1 MTSNWK
7 SRRLQLPDIRAC
19 DLHGPQTHATI
30 KPMQFYARAISYFRQ
45 DLAKIVLSLMLIAV
59 SVLLSVAAPLPMM
72 ILIDVVLDSKPVS
85 YWSYRLFEQLG
96 PEGKVPQIVLL
107 AVLLLAIRMGAEL
120 LRMFQTLLNIRIGY
134 NGLMRVRCELF
145 RKLQALS
152 LAYHKSQPQG
162 DAIYRL
168 SSDSLGFQG
177 VLNVLLGV
185 LVNAVTLVAMTVFM
199 LSINITLTLIALAIV
214 PLLVLTIHYYGK
226 VLKRRYTQSYEVDSQ
241 ITTAIQRS
249 VASIGLV
256 QAFGRERDEFEN
268 FAATQGNNVKVKMRL
283 HWDEV
288 MYWLVLGTIFAI
300 GSAAILGYGGYLSY
314 SDPGTFGKGMLAGF
328 LVWLGQLYDPLNKL
342 SSSGASLAGGAAQV
356 QRVFEVLDRD
366 PIIKDS
372 PDASPLPRK
381 PRVLSFE
388 GVSFSYRE
396 GTPVL
401 QDIHVTIAPGQMVA
415 FVGSSGVGKTTL
427 LNLLPRFYDPT
438 SGSMKLDEHDAS
450 KVKVSDLRRHIA
462 LVLQES
468 VILPTTVSE
477 NIAYGLPEATDGQ
490 IRRAA
495 ELAGAA
501 SFIEKLPQKY
511 ETEISES
518 GANLSGGQK
527 QRISIARA
535 LLTEAPIIVMDE
547 PTSALDPQHEQM
559 ITETLRSLKRQRTI
573 ILVSHRLSTVA
584 DCDRIF
590 VMNEGRI
597 VEQGTHDE
605 LVAMRGLYYTMARHQ
620 MKLTEE
626 VVTTDEHR

>member
-1 MTSNWK
+1 
-7 SRRLQLPDIRAC
+7 
-19 DLHGPQTHATI
+19 
-30 KPMQFYARAISYFRQ
+30 
-45 DLAKIVLSLMLIAV
+45 
-59 SVLLSVAAPLPMM
+59 LSVVFGVIWPLPMAV
-72 ILIDVVLDSKPVS
+72 LLDVVLGQQGVE
-85 YWSYRLFEQLG
+85 YWPHELFRAYA
-96 PEGKVPQIVLL
+96 PSDATSRIILL
-107 AVLLLAIRMGAEL
+107 AGIMFAVRILAEL

-134 NGLMRVRCELF
+134 NGLMRVRCDLF
-145 RKLQALS
+145 RKLQELS

-168 SSDSLGFQG
+168 SSDSLGFQS
-177 VLNVLLGV
+177 VLNVILGV
-185 LVNAVTLVAMTVFM
+185 VVNVITLVAMAWIMFTM
-199 LSINITLTLIALAIV
+199 NWKLTLVALTVV
-214 PLLVLTIHYYGK
+214 PLIVLTIHFYGK
-226 VLKRRYTQSYEVDSQ
+226 VLKRRYMQSYEVDSQ

-268 FAATQGNNVKVKMRL
+268 FAATQGNNIKVKMRL

-300 GSAAILGYGGYLSY
+300 GSCAIIGYGGWLVW
-314 SDPGTFGKGMLAGF
+314 SDPSEPKLFSVGMLVTF
-328 LVWLGQLYDPLNKL
+328 MVYLEKLYDPLNKL

-366 PIIKDS
+366 PIIQDA
-372 PDASPLPRK
+372 PDAIRLPRK

-388 GVSFSYRE
+388 NVSFSYRE
-396 GTPVL
+396 RTPVL
-401 QDIHVTIAPGQMVA
+401 QEINVTIAPGQMVA

-438 SGSMKLDEHDAS
+438 SGAMKLDDFDAR
-450 KVKVSDLRRHIA
+450 KVKVADLRRHIA
-462 LVLQES
+462 LVLQET

-477 NIAYGLPEATDGQ
+477 NIAYGMPEATDAQ
-490 IRRAA
+490 IKRAA

-501 SFIEKLPQKY
+501 GFVEKLPRKY

-518 GANLSGGQK
+518 GSNLSGGQK

-547 PTSALDPQHEQM
+547 PTSALDPQHEHM
-559 ITETLRSLKRQRTI
+559 ITETLKSLKRQRTI

-584 DCDRIF
+584 DCDQIF
-590 VMNEGRI
+590 VMDEGRI
-597 VEQGTHDE
+597 VEQGTHAA
-605 LVAMRGLYYTMARHQ
+605 LVAKRGLYFTMAKHQ

>member
-1 MTSNWK
+1 
-7 SRRLQLPDIRAC
+7 
-19 DLHGPQTHATI
+19 
-30 KPMQFYARAISYFRQ
+30 MQFYLRVISYFRH
-45 DLAKIVLSLMLIAV
+45 DLGKILLSLLLIGL
-59 SVLLSVAAPLPMM
+59 SVLLNVAVPLPMM
-72 ILIDVVLDSKPVS
+72 ILIDKVLGDEPAQKWC
-85 YWSYRLFEQLG
+85 YTLFEQIAPADKLH
-96 PEGKVPQIVLL
+96 QIILL
-107 AVLLLAIRMGAEL
+107 AVLLLVIRMGAEL

-168 SSDSLGFQG
+168 SSDSLGFQS
-177 VLNVLLGV
+177 VLNVLLGI
-185 LVNAVTLVAMTVFM
+185 LVNAITLVAMAVFM
-199 LSINITLTLIALAIV
+199 LSINVKLTLIALSIV
-214 PLLVLTIHYYGK
+214 PLLVLTIRYYGK
-226 VLKRRYTQSYEVDSQ
+226 ILTRRYTQSYEVDSQ

-268 FAATQGNNVKVKMRL
+268 FAATQGNNIKVKMRL

-314 SDPGTFGKGMLAGF
+314 SDRDALGGGMLAGF
-328 LVWLGQLYDPLNKL
+328 LVWLGLLYDPLNKL
-342 SSSGASLAGGAAQV
+342 SSSGASLSGGTAQV

-372 PDASPLPRK
+372 PDAAHLPRQ

-388 GVSFSYRE
+388 NVSFSYRE
-396 GTPVL
+396 GVAVL
-401 QDIHVTIAPGQMVA
+401 QDINVRIMPGQMVA

-438 SGSMKLDEHDAS
+438 SGSMKLDEHDARNI
-450 KVKVSDLRRHIA
+450 KVSDLRRHIA

-477 NIAYGLPEATDGQ
+477 NIAYGLPDATDAQ

-495 ELAGAA
+495 ELAGA
-501 SFIEKLPQKY
+501 SGFVEKLPQKY
-511 ETEISES
+511 ETEVSES
-518 GANLSGGQK
+518 GSNLSGGQK

-535 LLTEAPIIVMDE
+535 LVTEAPIIVMDE

-559 ITETLRSLKRQRTI
+559 ITETLKSLKRQRTI

-590 VMNEGRI
+590 VMDEGRI
-597 VEQGTHDE
+597 VEEGTHDE
-605 LVAMRGLYYTMARHQ
+605 LVAKRGLYFTMAKHQ
-620 MKLTEE
+620 MKLAE
-626 VVTTDEHR
+626 DENPVPSPSGRGLG